1 MLSRKD
7 LVTALTAT
15 IVTNNKSKKP
25 SCRTKTQTAQDRNVA
40 TLIRSAESDATLA
53 ARFDALTT
61 RFEALIATCVR
72 QTSTG
77 PISRGN
83 TATCAGT
90 KLGDPARRTADSAT
104 RGEAAQDILH
114 ELVEN
119 QVKYY
124 VWAIFIAVG
133 ATVGRLFGPAGVSI
147 LSVFA
152 LIGASLMARSERRAI
167 AGALVVI
174 RPTLKGERN
183 TTVNASSPST
193 SLETRLAT
201 SAALL
206 GALYVIF
213 YALGILP

>member
-1 MLSRKD
+1 M
-7 LVTALTAT
+7 
-15 IVTNNKSKKP
+15 NNKSNKP
-25 SCRTKTQTAQDRNVA
+25 WRRTKTQTAQDPNVA
-40 TLIRSAESDATLA
+40 LLIRSAESDATLA
-53 ARFDALTT
+53 AKFDALTT
-61 RFEALIATCVR
+61 RFEALIAACAR
-72 QTSTG
+72 QTSAG
-77 PISRGN
+77 AISRGN
-83 TATCAGT
+83 TAACAGT
-90 KLGDPARRTADSAT
+90 KLGDPARRTADSVT

-119 QVKYY
+119 PVKYY

-183 TTVNASSPST
+183 TAVNASSPSTSPST

>member
-7 LVTALTAT
+7 LVTALTDT
-15 IVTNNKSKKP
+15 IVTNFFLGLLHGTPRKP
-25 SCRTKTQTAQDRNVA
+25 M
-40 TLIRSAESDATLA
+40 
-53 ARFDALTT
+53 
-61 RFEALIATCVR
+61 
-72 QTSTG
+72 
-77 PISRGN
+77 
-83 TATCAGT
+83 
-90 KLGDPARRTADSAT
+90 
-104 RGEAAQDILH
+104 
-114 ELVEN
+114 EN

-124 VWAIFIAVG
+124 ACAIFIAVG
-133 ATVGRLFGPAGVSI
+133 AAMETVRMPAGVSI

-183 TTVNASSPST
+183 TAVNASSPST
-193 SLETRLAT
+193 SLETRLAS

-206 GALYVIF
+206 GSLYVIF